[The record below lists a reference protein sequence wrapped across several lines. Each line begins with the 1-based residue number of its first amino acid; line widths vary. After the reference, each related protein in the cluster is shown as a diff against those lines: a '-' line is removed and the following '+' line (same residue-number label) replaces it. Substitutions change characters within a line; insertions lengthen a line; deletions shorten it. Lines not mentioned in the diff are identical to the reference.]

1 MSVYVRGWGGANMW
15 KVRYLLL
22 CDDEASERKKWE
34 LAEEV
39 EDDKEV
45 LTLQGFRQL
54 RALHM
59 LQEFLRQRGKTCD
72 DGAIEKWSLLRTITC
87 STWSKWA

>member
-1 MSVYVRGWGGANMW
+1 MFGGWGGANMW

-72 DGAIEKWSLLRTITC
+72 DRAIEKWSLLRTITC